1 MGVYFNLGKA
11 NNEMM
16 NTILYVDDN
25 PQKISSF
32 KKEFSDFKVISFD
45 NPLEASKMVEDID
58 YDILVLDIMMPFLD
72 GFELLAKMKKLK
84 NYSEQPTFFLSET
97 NDESLMIKAL
107 ELGVED
113 LLTAD
118 MSWQVKKVRIKSRL
132 TPKKDNEITFN
143 FIDRTVELKGVLVE
157 LTTKELQLL
166 HVLSER
172 RGMNKDDLVA
182 AVWGEGKLM
191 VKNNLSTHISN
202 LNKKIHHINKKV
214 QSRKGIVSLI

>member
-1 MGVYFNLGKA
+1 
-11 NNEMM
+11 MM

-84 NYSEQPTFFLSET
+84 NYSDQPTFFLSET

>member
-1 MGVYFNLGKA
+1 
-11 NNEMM
+11 M

-32 KKEFSDFKVISFD
+32 KEEFSDFKVISFD
-45 NPLEASKMVEDID
+45 NPLKASKMAEEID

-132 TPKKDNEITFN
+132 TPKNEIKFN
-143 FIDRTVELKGVLVE
+143 FIDRTVELNGVLVE

-166 HVLSER
+166 HVLSQGE
-172 RGMNKDDLVA
+172 GMNKDDLVA

-202 LNKKIHHINKKV
+202 LNKKIHLINKKI
-214 QSRKGIVSLI
+214 QSRKGIVSLL

>member
-1 MGVYFNLGKA
+1 
-11 NNEMM
+11 MM

-32 KKEFSDFKVISFD
+32 KEEFSDFKVISFD

-143 FIDRTVELKGVLVE
+143 FIDRTVELK
-157 LTTKELQLL
+157 
-166 HVLSER
+166 
-172 RGMNKDDLVA
+172 
-182 AVWGEGKLM
+182 
-191 VKNNLSTHISN
+191 
-202 LNKKIHHINKKV
+202 
-214 QSRKGIVSLI
+214 

>member
-1 MGVYFNLGKA
+1 
-11 NNEMM
+11 MM

-72 GFELLAKMKKLK
+72 GFELLAKLKKLK

-132 TPKKDNEITFN
+132 TPKKDNEIKFN
-143 FIDRTVELKGVLVE
+143 FIDRTVELNGVLVE
-157 LTTKELQLL
+157 LTSKELQLL
-166 HVLSER
+166 HVLCEGE
-172 RGMNKDDLVA
+172 GMSKDKLIT

-191 VKNNLSTHISN
+191 VKNNLATHISN
-202 LNKKIHHINKKV
+202 LNKKIHLINKKI

>member
-1 MGVYFNLGKA
+1 
-11 NNEMM
+11 M
-16 NTILYVDDN
+16 NTILYVDDK

-32 KKEFSDFKVISFD
+32 KEEFSDFKVISFD
-45 NPLEASKMVEDID
+45 NPLKASKMAEDID

-72 GFELLAKMKKLK
+72 GFELLTKMKKLK

-132 TPKKDNEITFN
+132 TAKKENEIKFN

-166 HVLSER
+166 HVLSQGE
-172 RGMNKDDLVA
+172 GMNKDDLVA

-202 LNKKIHHINKKV
+202 LNKKIHLINKKI
-214 QSRKGIVSLI
+214 QSRKGIVSLL

>member
-1 MGVYFNLGKA
+1 
-11 NNEMM
+11 M

-32 KKEFSDFKVISFD
+32 KEEFSDFKVISFD
-45 NPLEASKMVEDID
+45 NPLKASKMAEEID

-132 TPKKDNEITFN
+132 TAKKENEIKFN

-166 HVLSER
+166 HVLSQGE
-172 RGMNKDDLVA
+172 GMNKDDLVA

-202 LNKKIHHINKKV
+202 LNKKIHLINKKI
-214 QSRKGIVSLI
+214 QSRKGIVSLL

>member
-11 NNEMM
+11 NNERM

-32 KKEFSDFKVISFD
+32 KEEFSDFKVISFD
-45 NPLEASKMVEDID
+45 NPLKASKMAEEID

-132 TPKKDNEITFN
+132 TAKKENEIKFN

-166 HVLSER
+166 HVLSQGE
-172 RGMNKDDLVA
+172 GMNKDDLVA

-202 LNKKIHHINKKV
+202 LNKKIHLINKKI
-214 QSRKGIVSLI
+214 QSRKGIVSLL